1 MCGIVG
7 YVGHRDAAN
16 IIISGLKRLEYRGY
30 DSAGLALY
38 PKTGNELVVVKRA
51 GKIVNL
57 EAGVLE
63 MLPSTDTPYA
73 SLGIGHT
80 RWATHGQPTE
90 ENAHPHLSR
99 NGKFAVVHNG
109 IIDNY
114 AHLKDKLIE
123 EGYTFSSETDSEVIA
138 HLLEACYDGD
148 LRAAVASVIDK
159 LEGTYGIC
167 VISDL
172 HPGLLIAARKGS
184 PIAIGV
190 CNGET
195 VIASDVSAIV
205 SHTDQ
210 VIFMDDGDILTATA
224 DSIDITSL
232 KNVSVSHK
240 PTTIDWDVDEIEK
253 GGYDHFMLKEIYEQ
267 PTALANATRGRLI
280 PKEGTVKLSGM
291 QMDAYEMARIDR
303 ISIAACG
310 TSLYAGMVGKNY
322 FEEFAS
328 IPSEIQQAAEFRDR
342 NPIVQR
348 DTCMLAISQSG
359 ETADTLAAV
368 REAIRKGAT
377 VLGICNSVGS
387 TIARETSRGVY
398 LHAGPEIGVASTKA
412 FTCQVTVMAMM
423 AIALGRTRRL
433 SEHAGQAMVKELER
447 IPELAQQVLEQN
459 DRIKTLAEKYAGKDN
474 FFFIGRGYMYP
485 AALEGA
491 LKLKEISYIHAEGYH
506 AAELKHGPIALL
518 CEDVPVVAAVPKIPG
533 REKTIANM
541 QECRARKAPVLAIAT
556 EGDREIETHADDII
570 WIPECMEFVSPIP
583 VVVAEQLF
591 AYHVANLR
599 GCEIDQP
606 RNLAKSVTVE

>member
-148 LRAAVASVIDK
+148 LRTAVASVIEK

-167 VISDL
+167 VISAL
-172 HPGLLIAARKGS
+172 HPGLMIAARKGS

-224 DSIDITSL
+224 DSIEITSI

-253 GGYDHFMLKEIYEQ
+253 GGYDKISEVQQIIQH
-267 PTALANATRGRLI
+267 TGALQYTE
-280 PKEGTVKLSGM
+280 K
-291 QMDAYEMARIDR
+291 MA
-303 ISIAACG
+303 C
-310 TSLYAGMVGKNY
+310 
-322 FEEFAS
+322 
-328 IPSEIQQAAEFRDR
+328 QQAE
-342 NPIVQR
+342 
-348 DTCMLAISQSG
+348 
-359 ETADTLAAV
+359 
-368 REAIRKGAT
+368 
-377 VLGICNSVGS
+377 
-387 TIARETSRGVY
+387 
-398 LHAGPEIGVASTKA
+398 
-412 FTCQVTVMAMM
+412 
-423 AIALGRTRRL
+423 
-433 SEHAGQAMVKELER
+433 
-447 IPELAQQVLEQN
+447 
-459 DRIKTLAEKYAGKDN
+459 
-474 FFFIGRGYMYP
+474 
-485 AALEGA
+485 
-491 LKLKEISYIHAEGYH
+491 
-506 AAELKHGPIALL
+506 
-518 CEDVPVVAAVPKIPG
+518 
-533 REKTIANM
+533 
-541 QECRARKAPVLAIAT
+541 LAIA
-556 EGDREIETHADDII
+556 E
-570 WIPECMEFVSPIP
+570 
-583 VVVAEQLF
+583 
-591 AYHVANLR
+591 
-599 GCEIDQP
+599 
-606 RNLAKSVTVE
+606 LAHLPPSENRTMLENIARLSVYRSN